1 MKPATRSTAP
11 FPGLSAALV
20 GLLACAAPAFAQ
32 TPAPAAAPAEAAP
45 TSAPTPAPAPGAPAV
60 TTAAPATGPASAET
74 VVATVNGEAI
84 TLGQM
89 IAMKSGLTDQ
99 QTQGLPPAALY
110 NLMLDQ
116 MIRQTAVAQLGQG
129 QVTARDKAALEIDRR
144 AYLSGA
150 AMERIAAAE
159 PTEAELRAI
168 YDKAF
173 PAQAEP
179 KTEYSAAH
187 ILVET
192 EEAAKAVADELAKGA
207 DFGTLA
213 EERSTDNS
221 GPNKGDLGWFTAD
234 MMVKPFADAVVALDK
249 GEVSA
254 PVQSQ
259 FGWHIIKLNDTRTQT
274 PPAFD
279 EVKDQLALQVR
290 RDRVEAAIQAEVGRA
305 AIEKVPGVD
314 PAALNNAAL
323 LEK

>member
-1 MKPATRSTAP
+1 MKLATRSTT
-11 FPGLSAALV
+11 LSAALV
-20 GLLACAAPAFAQ
+20 AALACAAPAMAQ
-32 TPAPAAAPAEAAP
+32 TPAPADAQAAPPAAPAAAP
-45 TSAPTPAPAPGAPAV
+45 TV
-60 TTAAPATGPASAET
+60 TTAAPATGPASADT
-74 VVATVNGEAI
+74 VVATVNGETI

-89 IAMKSGLTDQ
+89 IAMKSGLHDQ
-99 QTQGLPPAALY
+99 AVAEMPAAALY
-110 NLMLDQ
+110 DLMLDQ

-129 QVTARDKAALEIDRR
+129 QMTARDRAALDIDRR

-159 PTEAELRAI
+159 PTDAELRAV

-192 EEAAKAVADELAKGA
+192 EEAAKAIADELAKGA

-221 GPNKGDLGWFTAD
+221 GPNKGDLGWFTPD
-234 MMVKPFADAVVALDK
+234 MMVKPFADAVVALEK
-249 GEVSA
+249 GAVSA

-259 FGWHIIKLNDTRTQT
+259 FGWHVIKLNDTRTQAA
-274 PPAFD
+274 PEFD
-279 EVKDQLALQVR
+279 TIKDQLAMQVR
-290 RDRVEAAIQAEVGRA
+290 RERVEAAIQSEVGRA
-305 AIEKVPGVD
+305 AIEKVPGID
-314 PAALNNAAL
+314 PATLNDAAL